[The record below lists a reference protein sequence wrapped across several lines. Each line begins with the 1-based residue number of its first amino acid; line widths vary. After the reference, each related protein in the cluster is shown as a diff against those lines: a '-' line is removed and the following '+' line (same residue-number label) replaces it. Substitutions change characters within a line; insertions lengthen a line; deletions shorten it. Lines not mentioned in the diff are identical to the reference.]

1 MKLAYMVL
9 PAVALL
15 LVPAAV
21 SAQSIGLLGPQPAT
35 LSVSGDG
42 LIQRSPDIARV
53 SVQIVTSDD
62 DATVSAGKNT
72 AIYNAL
78 KAKLAPLDLASDAL
92 TTTYFN
98 VNFIPHPPKG
108 LPPEQ
113 LQPRYGYVTTRAVT
127 ITVAPL
133 ENAGKAVDA
142 ANAAGATETANV
154 SFDLKDRKAAYREAL
169 TAAMEDAKRNAAA
182 LSTGG
187 GFTLVKFRNISANSG
202 GVQPYQAPVMRAMS
216 VAAAPQPPT
225 ELGNGAPISISAHV
239 SVTYE
244 IK

>member
-1 MKLAYMVL
+1 MKFAKMLLPAAALLLA
-9 PAVALL
+9 PAVA
-15 LVPAAV
+15 
-21 SAQSIGLLGPQPAT
+21 SAQSIAIMGPQPPT

-53 SVQIVTSDD
+53 TVQIVTNDD

-72 AIYNAL
+72 TIYNAL
-78 KAKLAPLDLASDAL
+78 KAKLAPLNLAADAL

-113 LQPRYGYVTTRAVT
+113 LQPRYGYVTTRSVT
-127 ITVAPL
+127 IAVAPI
-133 ENAGKAVDA
+133 ENAGKVVDA
-142 ANAAGATETANV
+142 ATAAGVTETGNV
-154 SFDLKDRKAAYREAL
+154 SFDLKDRKAAFREAL

-182 LSTGG
+182 LAAGG
-187 GFTLVKFRNISANSG
+187 GFTLVKFRSISANSTNI
-202 GVQPYQAPVMRAMS
+202 QPYEAPVAMRAMA
-216 VAAAPQPPT
+216 VAAPQPPT
-225 ELGNGAPISISAHV
+225 ELGSGGPISITAHV